1 MKYALILRKLII
13 DGNVYYQALDKVVC
27 DLVEEEFFKVIEG
40 NNFLDEK
47 LMPIDDIESGDIGY
61 YEVDEELYKG
71 INLNETKFF
80 KDINNTICIIEDFK
94 EESDVVYNFFKT
106 FHDFKLVPDY
116 NIDEIIKNT
125 SDNLKERI
133 LGQDDSINRILSK
146 IYNNQMFFESDLDIL
161 DMRNNKSNILLVG
174 PFGTG
179 KTTIKEVL
187 KECIETIPVVEY
199 KLTGDYAKD
208 IAEIVRKLIF
218 ASNGNMYL
226 AERGIVIFDGINSMS
241 SRFVDTDNNTINI
254 YIDTLSKILE
264 STNLNIRFSDGRL
277 LEFNYSLITNICIVD
292 MDYDYQEDIS
302 DPNDVYYFRINS
314 SNFLELGFTP
324 DMLVDLFDHE
334 IIFMNEM
341 TYDLSVNILKDKNIS
356 PLYKIKKSLEN
367 KGKVVRISHDFVDS
381 LVTYAI
387 EYNEGFTGILKI
399 LKYLVQSKNI
409 SSKTVTFK
417 SEDIDSLKIGTI
429 YNEYTDDD
437 YDEDYKPVNV
447 SKKKV
452 TKDIDDSLKVN
463 LSNKTINGLTRKDVI
478 ELIKKNIKGQDEQI
492 FSIVNAFYTHVFNKR
507 KDFST
512 SEYRKLKDNLL
523 IIGGTGVGKTS
534 IIENLVRIF
543 NVPFKREDATRYSGT
558 GIVGDDVS
566 SMLKD
571 LVDVCNGDT
580 KKAEHG
586 IIFIDELDKIA
597 SSFDRVDIGKDVQNA
612 LLTLVEGN
620 EVTIRPDQKEYFQPY
635 TFDTSNVLFI
645 GAGAFEGIENI
656 RKARVKNEKTGSK
669 LGFQIDDKEKFVN
682 EKITIN
688 DLNSY
693 GMSTQLMARLSN
705 VVNLNTL
712 DESILFDIIENSEDG
727 YVNLQKKSY
736 EYDGVKIEM
745 SEGFK
750 RNLAKRSFQ
759 DKKGARSIKT
769 IFKRV
774 LDEIDKNLLDDEID
788 TVILDDNSLE
798 DYKNIQYV
806 KKKNR

>member
-13 DGNVYYQALDKVVC
+13 DGNIYYQALDKVIC
-27 DLVEEEFFKVIEG
+27 DLVEDELFQVIEG
-40 NNFLDEK
+40 DNFLDKK
-47 LMPIDDIESGDIGY
+47 LLPIEDLESGNIGY
-61 YEVDEELYKG
+61 YEIDEEFYNG

-80 KDINNTICIIEDFK
+80 KDINNTISLIPDFK
-94 EESDVVYNFFKT
+94 EESDVVYKFFKT
-106 FHDFKLVPDY
+106 FHDFSLVPDY
-116 NIDEIIKNT
+116 NIDEIINNLQL
-125 SDNLKERI
+125 NLKERI
-133 LGQDDSINRILSK
+133 LGQDDAINRILSK
-146 IYNNQMFFESDLDIL
+146 IYNNQMFFESDLDIY
-161 DMRNNKSNILLVG
+161 DMRNNKSNVLLVG

-199 KLTGDYAKD
+199 KLTGDYTKD
-208 IAEIVRKLIF
+208 LVEIVRKLIF
-218 ASNGNMYL
+218 SSNGNMYL

-264 STNLNIRFSDGRL
+264 STNLQIRLTDGRL

-292 MDYDYQEDIS
+292 MDYDYPEDMT
-302 DPNDVYYFRINS
+302 DPNDVYYSRVDS

-341 TYDLSVNILKDKNIS
+341 TYELAVNILKDKNIS

-367 KGKVVRISHDFVDS
+367 KGKVVRISHDFVDH
-381 LVTYAI
+381 LVEYAI

-409 SSKTVTFK
+409 SSKTIIFK
-417 SEDIDSLKIGTI
+417 SEDIENLKIGTI
-429 YNEYTDDD
+429 YNGNLEDD
-437 YDEDYKPVNV
+437 YEDEYQPVV
-447 SKKKV
+447 YSKKKV
-452 TKDIDDSLKVN
+452 TKEVDDSLNVN
-463 LSNKTINGLTRKDVI
+463 VDKKTINGLTRKDTI

-492 FSIVNAFYTHVFNKR
+492 FSIVNAFYTYVFNKR
-507 KDFST
+507 KDFSI

-543 NVPFKREDATRYSGT
+543 NVPFKREDATRFSGT
-558 GIVGDDVS
+558 GIVGEDVE
-566 SMLKD
+566 SMIKD

-597 SSFDRVDIGKDVQNA
+597 SSFGRVDIGKDVQNA

-620 EVTIRPDQKEYFQPY
+620 EVMIRPDQKEYFQPY

-645 GAGAFEGIENI
+645 GAGAFEGIESI

-669 LGFQIDDKEKFVN
+669 LGFQADDKEKVVN
-682 EKITIN
+682 ERITIN

-705 VVNLNTL
+705 VVNLNIL
-712 DESILFDIIENSEDG
+712 DENILFDIIENSEDG

-736 EYDGVKIEM
+736 EFDGVKIEM

-750 RNLAKRSFQ
+750 RNLAKKSFL

-774 LDEIDKNLLDDEID
+774 LDEIDKNLLDGEID

-798 DYKNIQYV
+798 DYKSIQYV
-806 KKKNR
+806 KKK